1 MGKRCSCSWGD
12 SLSTR
17 PTTTSAFVSEPMPQ
31 SRVVQQRRAPAPLP
45 KHPSDGLTRKP
56 LIPQKVKRFDSADY
70 FLTKHLEKQK
80 EQERQRSLASSP
92 TLHNTPLR
100 IDEDQTSSRPSSTG
114 SDAFDLLAAH
124 EYAHESSV
132 MAKTRDAAAERR
144 LTSRE
149 A

>member
-1 MGKRCSCSWGD
+1 MAD
-12 SLSTR
+12 TEA
-17 PTTTSAFVSEPMPQ
+17 TH
-31 SRVVQQRRAPAPLP
+31 PA
-45 KHPSDGLTRKP
+45 
-56 LIPQKVKRFDSADY
+56 KVKRFDSADY

-100 IDEDQTSSRPSSTG
+100 IDEDQTSSRPSST

-124 EYAHESSV
+124 ARHESSV
-132 MAKTRDAAAERR
+132 MAKTRDSCRRR